1 MEYMESGQQ
10 VHPSGQGSSST
21 TRPTPGPSKK
31 RVAGSRP
38 SSPILRSGGVKEE
51 SPEPE
56 LDEVSLL
63 VRIELDCYNDGDEIL
78 NTDRSALCHVQNGCS
93 WGTILS
99 WDGRQG
105 GNGNAP
111 PRTTEPIRSQ
121 RCTSKS
127 TPSFL
132 LGRG

>member
-1 MEYMESGQQ
+1 MESGQQ

-21 TRPTPGPSKK
+21 TRPTPGSSKK

-63 VRIELDCYNDGDEIL
+63 VLHSD
-78 NTDRSALCHVQNGCS
+78 
-93 WGTILS
+93 
-99 WDGRQG
+99 
-105 GNGNAP
+105 
-111 PRTTEPIRSQ
+111 
-121 RCTSKS
+121 
-127 TPSFL
+127 
-132 LGRG
+132 

>member
-1 MEYMESGQQ
+1 MESGQQ

-21 TRPTPGPSKK
+21 TRPTSGSSKK

-63 VRIELDCYNDGDEIL
+63 VPH
-78 NTDRSALCHVQNGCS
+78 SA
-93 WGTILS
+93 
-99 WDGRQG
+99 
-105 GNGNAP
+105 
-111 PRTTEPIRSQ
+111 
-121 RCTSKS
+121 
-127 TPSFL
+127 
-132 LGRG
+132 

>member
-1 MEYMESGQQ
+1 MESGQQ

-21 TRPTPGPSKK
+21 TRPTPGSSKK
-31 RVAGSRP
+31 RVAESRP

-56 LDEVSLL
+56 LDEVSSSVL
-63 VRIELDCYNDGDEIL
+63 IELECYNDGVLVSIA
-78 NTDRSALCHVQNGCS
+78 DRTALCHVQNGCS

-105 GNGNAP
+105 GNGNAS
-111 PRTTEPIRSQ
+111 PRTTKSIRSQ

-127 TPSFL
+127 SPSF
-132 LGRG
+132 

>member
-1 MEYMESGQQ
+1 MESGQEVQ
-10 VHPSGQGSSST
+10 PTGQGSSST
-21 TRPTPGPSKK
+21 TRPNPGFSRK
-31 RVAGSRP
+31 RVGSRP

-63 VRIELDCYNDGDEIL
+63 VFIQLDCYN
-78 NTDRSALCHVQNGCS
+78 NSHVRSSTDRSALCHVQDGCS

-105 GNGNAP
+105 GDGNAP
-111 PRTTEPIRSQ
+111 PRTTEPI
-121 RCTSKS
+121 
-127 TPSFL
+127 
-132 LGRG
+132 